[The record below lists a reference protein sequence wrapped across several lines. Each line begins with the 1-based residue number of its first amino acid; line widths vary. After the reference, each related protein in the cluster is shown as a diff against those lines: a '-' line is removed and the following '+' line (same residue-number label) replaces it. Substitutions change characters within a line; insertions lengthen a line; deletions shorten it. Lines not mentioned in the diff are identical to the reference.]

1 MFYNIYYKERKRA
14 SIRAPDL
21 QNTSKSRSASFV
33 GSYFEASHFIVL
45 HSTNMG
51 YSLGKEFI
59 LLTPKCNEDM
69 LFDPLLVNYFL
80 ENLEVLGLSLIHI

>member
-1 MFYNIYYKERKRA
+1 
-14 SIRAPDL
+14 
-21 QNTSKSRSASFV
+21 
-33 GSYFEASHFIVL
+33 
-45 HSTNMG
+45 MG

-80 ENLEVLGLSLIHI
+80 ENLEVLGNLTKGRFHKKNHVKSLVFCSQGPQPLLW

>member
-1 MFYNIYYKERKRA
+1 
-14 SIRAPDL
+14 
-21 QNTSKSRSASFV
+21 
-33 GSYFEASHFIVL
+33 
-45 HSTNMG
+45 MG

-80 ENLEVLGLSLIHI
+80 EIMEVLGSLTILREGFTKKSRKKSGVLPNLPRKNPTFPQKRKFGVIFYS